1 MLCFLGTYSLAQGK
15 GSGNRQAVW
24 GKASLWWWKGGG
36 EKSHHL
42 FQVPEYLEPSAWVL
56 GVGYL
61 QKNGLRSSCLHQHL
75 LHHSV
80 ETDMGD
86 LVPEIIQTR
95 IIMLFQLPL
104 PQKIYCTFKNTIP
117 LFFYSSSELMIEN
130 GPVLDLGVCRDLPET
145 QLKAS
150 PLLLQTG
157 KSLRIGPGNGLAS
170 G

>member
-1 MLCFLGTYSLAQGK
+1 MVKRRRRKITPSLPSSRI
-15 GSGNRQAVW
+15 SGAL
-24 GKASLWWWKGGG
+24 SLSVRGGV
-36 EKSHHL
+36 S
-42 FQVPEYLEPSAWVL
+42 
-56 GVGYL
+56 L
-61 QKNGLRSSCLHQHL
+61 QKNDLRSSCLHQHL

-86 LVPEIIQTR
+86 VVPEIIQTR
-95 IIMLFQLPL
+95 TIMLFQLPL

-117 LFFYSSSELMIEN
+117 LFFYFSSELMIEN
-130 GPVLDLGVCRDLPET
+130 GPVLDLGICRDLPET
-145 QLKAS
+145 QLRAS